1 MDTVALSELYEQV
14 FSHTHEGVW
23 VLDRE
28 LKTVITNA
36 GLARILQTNE
46 ADLKHK
52 TPLEY
57 IPFDTNNHFYFEIQ
71 SWHPEPRESIEF
83 KLKLNGGNY
92 VWCSIRM
99 HITYEKGVPSGKIV
113 FFTDI
118 TKTKRIQKDQLENL
132 RTYYS
137 LFEESPIPIW
147 DEDFSE
153 VKKHIDLLKEQGV
166 HDFETYLQQH
176 PEEIEILASKMIVNK
191 INQAVVKLN
200 EAKSKEQVLEY
211 MHELRTEDFHFY
223 IIRQV
228 VAIANQERSCEFN
241 AALKTIKGNIRHVL
255 FKWTVVKGHEK
266 NYSHIYLT
274 TTDLTNR
281 IIEENIQ
288 LQRSNREKE
297 ILLREIHHR
306 VKNNFQI
313 ISSLI
318 RLQAASIANE
328 QLESVLQVLLNRI
341 YSMATV
347 HELLYRSNELEII
360 QLQDYLAHLIQ
371 LLIESLNVES
381 DIEFELQ
388 THQVAITLD
397 QASPFGLI
405 INELITNSIKHAFHE
420 LTSGK
425 LYIHARIAEDGHIEV
440 EIGDNGS
447 GISEQDV
454 INDSLGLNLVD
465 SLVEQLNARL
475 IRVDKQPGTHYR
487 LILNSMVPVEF
498 QKD

>member
-23 VLDRE
+23 VLDRTF
-28 LKTVITNA
+28 KTVIVNA
-36 GLARILQTNE
+36 SLARILQTSE
-46 ADLKHK
+46 ADLQHK

-57 IPFDTNNHFYFEIQ
+57 LPFDSNNHFYFEIQ
-71 SWHPEPRESIEF
+71 NWNPEPVESVEF
-83 KLKLNGGNY
+83 KLKLSGGNH

-99 HITYEKGVPSGKIV
+99 HILYENGVAAGKIV

-118 TKTKRIQKDQLENL
+118 THTKLIQKDQLENL

-166 HDFETYLQQH
+166 RDFETYLQQH
-176 PEEIEILASKMIVNK
+176 PEEIDILSSKMIVNK
-191 INQAVVKLN
+191 INQAVVRLN
-200 EAKSKEQVLEY
+200 EAKSKKQVLEHL
-211 MHELRTEDFHFY
+211 HELRTEDFPRY

-228 VAIANQERSCEFN
+228 VAIANRERSCEFD

-297 ILLREIHHR
+297 ILLREVHHR

-318 RLQAASIANE
+318 RLQAASMANE

-360 QLQDYLAHLIQ
+360 RLQDYLAHLIQ
-371 LLIESLNVES
+371 LLVESLNVES
-381 DIEFELQ
+381 DIEFDLQ

-425 LYIHARIAEDGHIEV
+425 LYIHARMTDNGHIEV
-440 EIGDNGS
+440 AIGDNGS
-447 GISEQDV
+447 GIPQQDTD
-454 INDSLGLNLVD
+454 NDSLGLNLVD
-465 SLVEQLNARL
+465 SLVEQLNAQL
-475 IRVDKQPGTHYR
+475 IRVDKHPGTHYK
-487 LILNSMVPVEF
+487 LILNSLLPSEF